1 MGHPLVNGYQ
11 SHYCITTKGGLPF
24 TKKDYQNMNTKYDEL
39 VIGQE
44 SQVVPLF
51 LLEMNKK
58 NIVKM
63 AIEWSREV
71 PDSTLRVNF
80 QNFVY
85 LIKYSR
91 GGSKRKVR
99 GIN

>member
-11 SHYCITTKGGLPF
+11 SHYCITTKEGLPF
-24 TKKDYQNMNTKYDEL
+24 TIKDYQDMNTKYDEL

-58 NIVKM
+58 KI
-63 AIEWSREV
+63 
-71 PDSTLRVNF
+71 D
-80 QNFVY
+80 
-85 LIKYSR
+85 
-91 GGSKRKVR
+91 
-99 GIN
+99 